1 MPGDYTRLTFDPR
14 RDRAMVLEQ
23 QGRVHLDADWN
34 ELVAILERRLRVETY
49 DFAGP
54 AVVPAAEPESFRIVY
69 SGGQLGIVRGRIY
82 VDGLLAENHGYGQV
96 DFEPVWGESVG
107 SLVTRLDKQP
117 YLGSA
122 EDAKQL
128 LEELKR
134 GRNLVYL
141 DVWQREQTAV
151 EDSSML
157 EPALGVDTCTR
168 VQTVWQVRFLELD
181 DQGLTCDSD
190 WSTYAPW
197 VALTAP
203 SAGRLTSWADKA
215 VAPADPCAVA
225 PVAGYRGT
233 ENRLYR
239 VEVHD
244 GGVAGE
250 ATVKWSR
257 DNGAVATPIVG
268 PITDPTSKPV
278 VPVQRI
284 GRDDVLRF
292 APTDWVEL
300 LDDSYE
306 LDGLP
311 GLIAQVD
318 SVEVSNGTITLTAP
332 LGGTIDLT
340 RNPRV
345 RRWDQT
351 AGLTSGVIPITAFPQ
366 TIALEDGVNVKLELA
381 DPAGT
386 LHTGD
391 WWVFAARA
399 ATATVEE
406 LDAQPP
412 RGIRHHFARLAI
424 VQTGKIVADCRIVF
438 PGECECESDC
448 GCTVCVTPKSHAGGD
463 GPLTIQDAIDRVTQT
478 GGRVC
483 LAEGVYAL
491 QRPLEISAARGL
503 TLSGEGARTVITY
516 VGDGLG
522 IAVRDSIDVALE
534 QFTLAVARQDAPT
547 SETTGP
553 KTQVL
558 DEALMTNVPPR
569 ETATLGGQTVAI
581 ALVNTLDCRIDGC
594 FVVSGFAPGAA
605 GSGESINGSLGIGLG
620 GWALRTRITDNVV
633 FGDVA
638 VGDLTLGRAGISNAV
653 SYTHLN
659 LDAGY
664 VASIDLAIQ
673 DNLLLGLAAGV
684 DLGSIPAR
692 PTGTVSAR
700 EQDAALGPALQLG
713 VTRIADNLVLGP
725 RTVGIAV
732 LGTTAS
738 APTPQQPIS
747 EVGANRVGTESAAA
761 THTAAS
767 AATLLAEVLVR
778 GLDRLEISGNV
789 VDASGIGIAVSPGNV
804 RVEGNDVSG
813 AAAATGAGLGGIL
826 LVLGSSVDGQTRIV
840 GNTIR
845 NEASFGIAWNG
856 APGCVEVRENRLS
869 RIGGY
874 GIAGALGARVELAD
888 IRDNLIEA
896 VFASEAAVA
905 YGIQV
910 GGAAVAEVRGNTVA
924 GVGVEEAKASRAGI
938 LASGCRITQITD
950 NILLQI
956 GPAGEHTGLVYGI
969 AYGGLLQTLD
979 VRGNVV
985 ELGLGNDAAADVALF
1000 VFGGGDQLETFADT
1014 AAGTSDQMQ
1023 LLVKTVQRDN
1033 PSVLTPVFERAEQVA
1048 RPRIFVGD
1056 REVDPVPPRAGDV
1069 AIVDNVLRTA
1079 SATPLVVVETNAN
1092 VTFAQN
1098 RVARGG
1104 NLAGTAAVVATTPG
1118 ATIVTSNR
1126 VETPP
1131 SELPSIVLA
1140 VDASSTLTPHCT
1152 VLGNITSRPIL
1163 LNGAPLAAQW
1173 AALNIVA

>member
-1 MPGDYTRLTFDPR
+1 MAGDYTRLTFDPR

-82 VDGLLAENHGYGQV
+82 VDGLLAENHGYGQT
-96 DFEPVWGESVG
+96 DYEPVWGESVG
-107 SLVTRLDKQP
+107 SLVTRIDKQP

-122 EDAKQL
+122 EDAKKL

-134 GRNLVYL
+134 GRSLVYL

-181 DQGLTCDSD
+181 DQNLTCDSD
-190 WSTYAPW
+190 WSTYPPW

-244 GGVAGE
+244 GGGAGE

-268 PITDPTSKPV
+268 PVTDTTSKPV

-306 LDGLP
+306 LDGVP

-318 SVEVSNGTITLTAP
+318 SVEISNSTITLTAP

-351 AGLTSGVIPITAFPQ
+351 KALTNGVIPITAFPQ
-366 TIALEDGVNVKLELA
+366 TIELEDGVNVKLELA

-424 VQTGKIVADCRIVF
+424 VQTGKIVADCRVVF

-463 GPLTIQDAIDRVTQT
+463 GPLTIQDAIDRVTAT

-483 LAEGVYAL
+483 LAEGAYTL
-491 QRPLEISAARGL
+491 QKPLEIDAARGL
-503 TLSGEGARTVITY
+503 TLSGEGARTVISY

-522 IAVRDSIDVALE
+522 IAVRDSLDVALE

-569 ETATLGGQTVAI
+569 ATAPLGGQTVAI
-581 ALVNTLDCRIDGC
+581 ALVNTVDCRVEGC

-664 VASIDLAIQ
+664 VASIDLAIR

-700 EQDAALGPALQLG
+700 EQDAALGPALHLG

-725 RTVGIAV
+725 RAVGIAV
-732 LGTTAS
+732 LGTTAG

-747 EVGANRVGTESAAA
+747 ESAATHVQTESAAA

-778 GLDRLEISGNV
+778 GLDRLEVSGNV
-789 VDASGIGIAVSPGNV
+789 IDASGIGIAVSPGNV
-804 RVEGNDVSG
+804 RIEGNDVSG
-813 AAAATGAGLGGIL
+813 AAAGSGTGRGGVL
-826 LVLGSSVDGQTRIV
+826 LVLGSSADGQTRIV

-856 APGCVEVRENRLS
+856 APGSVEVRENRLS

-888 IRDNLIEA
+888 IRDNLIET
-896 VFASEAAVA
+896 VFASSAAVA

-985 ELGLGNDAAADVALF
+985 ELGQANDAAADVAVF
-1000 VFGGGDQLETFADT
+1000 VFGGGNKLETFADT
-1014 AAGTSDQMQ
+1014 ESGTSDQLR
-1023 LLVKTVQRDN
+1023 LLVRTVQRDN

-1048 RPRIFVGD
+1048 TPRIFVGN

-1069 AIVDNVLRTA
+1069 AIVDNVVRTA
-1079 SATPLVVVETNAN
+1079 SAVPLVMIETNAN

-1098 RVARGG
+1098 RVARTGSI
-1104 NLAGTAAVVATTPG
+1104 AGTAAVVATTPG

-1126 VETPP
+1126 VEAPP
-1131 SELPSIVLA
+1131 SELPAIVLA
-1140 VDASSTLTPHCT
+1140 VDSSSSLPPHCT
-1152 VLGNITSRPIL
+1152 VLGNITTRPIL
-1163 LNGAPLAAQW
+1163 LNGAPLAGQW
-1173 AALNIVA
+1173 ADLNIVA